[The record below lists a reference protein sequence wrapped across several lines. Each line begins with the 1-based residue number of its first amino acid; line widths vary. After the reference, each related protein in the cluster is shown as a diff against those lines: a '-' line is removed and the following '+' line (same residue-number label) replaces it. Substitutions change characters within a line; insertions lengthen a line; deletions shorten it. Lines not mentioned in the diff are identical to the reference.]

1 MITKSYEAV
10 LLGNDKQK
18 EILHHRWLVFGI
30 IVAIIITLLG
40 LWEFL
45 LMITEGFLFIYLFFW
60 CFYRIGDWLSGEGM
74 RNPSNNE
81 VHDEP
86 NESDHDS
93 VSDTLWDIETLHAL
107 QHHDDDY
114 THYRDYLNDDGDKDN
129 DDDWN

>member
-1 MITKSYEAV
+1 M
-10 LLGNDKQK
+10 LNDKQK

-45 LMITEGFLFIYLFFW
+45 LMIAAGLLFIYLFFW
-60 CFYRIGDWLSGEGM
+60 CFYRIVDWLSGEDM
-74 RNPSNNE
+74 RNPSHNE

-107 QHHDDDY
+107 QHHNDDY
-114 THYRDYLNDDGDKDN
+114 AHYHDYLNDDDNKDN
-129 DDDWN
+129 DDDWH